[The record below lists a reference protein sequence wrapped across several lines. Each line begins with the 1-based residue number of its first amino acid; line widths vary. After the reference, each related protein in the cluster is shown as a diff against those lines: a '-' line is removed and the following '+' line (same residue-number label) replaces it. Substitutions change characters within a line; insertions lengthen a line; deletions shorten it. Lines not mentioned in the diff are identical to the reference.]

1 MKIKILICIGIVF
14 LVSFTIFETFS
25 YFFPSRLTSSQDKFF
40 SQDFDIEKKVIL
52 IGSSHVGQLNTTY
65 IEEMVISKNHDYKI
79 YNLAYQGDMPERR
92 IKSSDKILELKPT
105 LVLYGISYRDF
116 PSSVNPPLFDPKQYF
131 HDLFIGDQDD
141 FGINNPK
148 LTTLEFIRD
157 ISKKT
162 ELVDSSNELTFQ
174 NTPFFTYDT
183 TTQLRIASNKELE
196 LQKGTSEATKIH
208 LEKPFPPSANRQT
221 TLLIKMINNLK
232 MNGINVVLFT
242 TPLHK
247 IYLDELPNSEKQTF
261 DEILE
266 RIKKGTNV
274 KIYDLTDKYSDL
286 PIWTNISHVAYN
298 KNATIYSED
307 VAKIILG
314 EIEP

>member
-1 MKIKILICIGIVF
+1 
-14 LVSFTIFETFS
+14 
-25 YFFPSRLTSSQDKFF
+25 
-40 SQDFDIEKKVIL
+40 
-52 IGSSHVGQLNTTY
+52 
-65 IEEMVISKNHDYKI
+65 
-79 YNLAYQGDMPERR
+79 
-92 IKSSDKILELKPT
+92 
-105 LVLYGISYRDF
+105 
-116 PSSVNPPLFDPKQYF
+116 
-131 HDLFIGDQDD
+131 
-141 FGINNPK
+141 
-148 LTTLEFIRD
+148 
-157 ISKKT
+157 
-162 ELVDSSNELTFQ
+162 
-174 NTPFFTYDT
+174 
-183 TTQLRIASNKELE
+183 
-196 LQKGTSEATKIH
+196 
-208 LEKPFPPSANRQT
+208 
-221 TLLIKMINNLK
+221 MINNLK

-307 VAKIILG
+307 IAKIILG